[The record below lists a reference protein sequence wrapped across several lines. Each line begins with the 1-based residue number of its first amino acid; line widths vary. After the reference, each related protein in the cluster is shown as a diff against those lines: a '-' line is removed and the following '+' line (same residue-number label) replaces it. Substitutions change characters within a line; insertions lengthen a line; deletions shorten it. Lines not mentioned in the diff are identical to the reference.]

1 VDDIIGMTLH
11 LAMVCKRLGVPYMVG
26 GSLASSLHG
35 IPRATQ
41 DVDLVLA
48 IQQED
53 VAGLVA
59 ALRADFYLDEE
70 AIRDAIERRT
80 SFNLIH
86 LGSFFKAD
94 IFVAKDDEV
103 SRLQMARTQRYR
115 LGEGADRELVVAS
128 PEDIVAQKL
137 SWFALGDQASERQ
150 WNDALGV
157 LKVAGLRLD
166 LAYLERVS
174 VLLGVEELLE
184 RALIEAAVTPR
195 SGGA

>member
-59 ALRADFYLDEE
+59 AVRADFYLDEE